1 LIQSLPRL
9 LDGGPGGPIVATNVV
24 RSVPT
29 TPVVTYAGATIP
41 VTDPAIAG
49 TYIRTVEAIA
59 ADEIVVDSY
68 IVPAPTGVPSPATP
82 ATAPE
87 GADRHSQTE

>member
-1 LIQSLPRL
+1 L
-9 LDGGPGGPIVATNVV
+9 LGGGPGSPIVAAKVV
-24 RSVPT
+24 GSVPNI
-29 TPVVTYAGATIP
+29 PVVTYAGATIP

-68 IVPAPTGVPSPATP
+68 VVPAPTSVPSPAAP